1 MTPALRFSHVL
12 EDPTSY
18 SRTEMIK
25 PREIVIRGDSTT
37 SLYICFAYKGV
48 SAIHSIMFGLQNP
61 AYFET
66 KIAKFHWGRFSSK
79 QRACK
84 DIRHTPPP
92 LSKQNRLGLFLLNCL
107 RLGKRTRKAK
117 RVANSSCS
125 CVFSQSLGLSDLIW
139 RMVPKGVINLK
150 CILSDQW
157 KWVIRGVPV
166 STASPLLHR
175 FFWGWR
181 VVKQISGN
189 SPKIVETVSL
199 LGFFTNL
206 QCNGCSNQTT
216 YISISNEC
224 TLW

>member
-1 MTPALRFSHVL
+1 MTPALTFSHVL

-25 PREIVIRGDSTT
+25 PREIVIRGDSAGLYVLHIRAYRLYTQLCLGCKIQYGLKLKLLSSIEEG
-37 SLYICFAYKGV
+37 SLV
-48 SAIHSIMFGLQNP
+48 SSELARI
-61 AYFET
+61 Y
-66 KIAKFHWGRFSSK
+66 
-79 QRACK
+79 
-84 DIRHTPPP
+84 DIPRLLYL
-92 LSKQNRLGLFLLNCL
+92 LSKNRLGLFLLNCL

-117 RVANSSCS
+117 RLTNSRCS

-166 STASPLLHR
+166 STSSPLLHR

-189 SPKIVETVSL
+189 SPKIVENVSL

-206 QCNGCSNQTT
+206 QCNGFSNQTT

-224 TLW
+224 TL